1 MGILCSTLFFFPYI
15 KNVTVMGEIPEAK
28 YGVKITNLLNVQPR
42 NHDTTHVG
50 VEEKP
55 VWFRPQKT
63 PSVWLRNGPVSQRCD
78 CVCIRLQSRRGIKFI
93 YRIHQE
99 SPRGILGQVL
109 KLLRAV
115 GFRWRPNTNSHEA
128 CALCRVVVW
137 FARMGRGEALLG
149 LLIGKE
155 DEMWRKSFSEMCRNL
170 FCQVRALDCKIS
182 LSVYYSKAL
191 ELQNEQMWSSHWSN
205 FKRQWLIWTVGW

>member
-1 MGILCSTLFFFPYI
+1 MFTFFFPYI

-137 FARMGRGEALLG
+137 FGGWGGGRHSWGCWSG
-149 LLIGKE
+149 RRTRCGG
-155 DEMWRKSFSEMCRNL
+155 
-170 FCQVRALDCKIS
+170 RAFQKCAEICFVK
-182 LSVYYSKAL
+182 L
-191 ELQNEQMWSSHWSN
+191 EHLTA
-205 FKRQWLIWTVGW
+205 K

>member
-1 MGILCSTLFFFPYI
+1 
-15 KNVTVMGEIPEAK
+15 MGEIPEAK

-191 ELQNEQMWSSHWSN
+191 ESQNEQMWSSHWSN

>member
-1 MGILCSTLFFFPYI
+1 MFNTFFFPYI
-15 KNVTVMGEIPEAK
+15 KNVTVIGEIPEAK
-28 YGVKITNLLNVQPR
+28 YGVKITNFLNVQPR

-63 PSVWLRNGPVSQRCD
+63 PSVWLRNGPVSQHCD
-78 CVCIRLQSRRGIKFI
+78 CVCIRLQSRRGIKFS

-137 FARMGRGEALLG
+137 FARMGEGGGTLG
-149 LLIGKE
+149 AVDREGGRHVEEELF
-155 DEMWRKSFSEMCRNL
+155 RNVQKS
-170 FCQVRALDCKIS
+170 V
-182 LSVYYSKAL
+182 LSS
-191 ELQNEQMWSSHWSN
+191 
-205 FKRQWLIWTVGW
+205 